1 MTNHIMDEISTLPLF
16 SGLSKVQQAR
26 MLPLLDK
33 NIFPR
38 GDTIC
43 NQGDK
48 AEMIYLVNKGSA
60 ELIQED
66 RNGHSVVVST
76 LTKNVFYGA
85 IEILEETTFSSSMIA
100 AEKTEIISLSHSG
113 LYKLL
118 HYRPELVRLF
128 LKNQKDIYKISVDTF
143 SKEHYQHSLSI
154 KGIWKRLDKRDQK
167 FISSTL
173 LLNKVGLRSS
183 AAVSGMKDFKEILSR
198 LIKYRDVLVRGESE
212 NTWVYTEAL
221 KCYLL
226 QNRIIPDDQIK
237 KQHERIA
244 KYAEKRKNWEL
255 ALDHTLAAKNFET
268 GKTYLEKLLESG
280 WNDSE
285 KLYGYKSQF
294 PEKYH
299 DIIKV
304 HIQKE
309 KQKEADEVIKET
321 FYERFRIGLK
331 MNFGWLLCLL
341 LPVFTYFLAESQ
353 NFSWD
358 RKIFLC
364 IISSAVIMWMFKL
377 VADYIVSI
385 FIVIACLTLKTVPA
399 NIILKG
405 FTSGT
410 FFLAMSVF
418 GLGAVLVNS
427 GLLYRVSLMIL
438 YRFPSTLFWQNLAL
452 AIVGTAITPVV
463 PSANGRLALVSPIVM
478 DMNETMGYKPR
489 SNAGVRLSMTAM
501 SSFGMMSNF
510 FLTGKS
516 INFVLLGLLTINL
529 QNRFTFLYWMIAA
542 AVAGLVTFIGNFFL
556 ASRLYKEESPPKI
569 SKAQIKNQL
578 SIMGKLDFA
587 EWIALLSC
595 GIFILGV
602 STATLHR
609 ISTPWVGVMVLFIV
623 LFVGELGKKEFK
635 KEIDWPFL
643 LFLAGLIGFVNAF
656 SYLRLDAWLGS
667 HMGFLSFFMTENFFV
682 FILILSAIIL
692 LVRLVLPAIASA
704 ALFMAFLIPVAAIN
718 GINPWVVGLC
728 VLIMCNGWFFPYQ
741 STFYL
746 TFYNTTKG
754 KMFTNSQAAPY
765 AIWMNLINLLALLLS
780 VPYWKALGLLK

>member
-1 MTNHIMDEISTLPLF
+1 
-16 SGLSKVQQAR
+16 

-33 NIFPR
+33 LFFSR
-38 GDTIC
+38 GEVIC
-43 NQGDK
+43 NQGDT
-48 AEMIYLVNKGSA
+48 AETLYLINKGSA

-66 RNGHSVVVST
+66 CNGHSVLVST
-76 LTKNVFYGA
+76 LPQYAFYGA
-85 IEILEETTFSSSMIA
+85 IEILEGTEFSSSMIA
-100 AEKTEIISLSHSG
+100 AEKTEIIALSQSG
-113 LYKLL
+113 LFKLL
-118 HYRPELVRLF
+118 HYRPKLVQLF

-154 KGIWKRLDKRDQK
+154 EGIWKRLDERDQH

-173 LLNKVGLRSS
+173 LLENVDLRSS
-183 AAVSGMKDFKEILSR
+183 AAVSGMKDAKEILSR
-198 LIKYRDVLVRGESE
+198 LIKYRDVFVRGEAE

-221 KCYLL
+221 KSYLL
-226 QNRIIPDDQIK
+226 QNRMIPDSQIIEQHK
-237 KQHERIA
+237 KIA
-244 KYAEKRKNWEL
+244 AYAEKMNNWEL
-255 ALDHTLAAKNFET
+255 ALEHTVAAKNFEDVNT
-268 GKTYLEKLLESG
+268 CLEKLLESG
-280 WNDSE
+280 WDDSK
-285 KLYGYKSQF
+285 KLNGYKSQL
-294 PEKYH
+294 PEECH
-299 DIIKV
+299 DIIEA

-309 KQKEADEVIKET
+309 QQGETAETVKENFA
-321 FYERFRIGLK
+321 ERFWAGLK
-331 MNFGWLLCLL
+331 SNFGWLLCLL
-341 LPVFTYFLAESQ
+341 LPFFTYFLAESQ
-353 NFSWD
+353 KFSWD

-364 IISSAVIMWMFKL
+364 IISAAVIMWMFRL

-385 FIVIACLTLKTVPA
+385 FIVIACLTLKTVPS
-399 NIILKG
+399 NVILKG

-427 GLLYRVSLMIL
+427 GLLYRISLMIL

-501 SSFGMMSNF
+501 SGFGLMSNF

-516 INFVLLGLLTINL
+516 INFVLLGLLTIDL

-542 AVAGLVTFIGNFFL
+542 VVAGLVTFIGNFFL
-556 ASRLYKEESPPKI
+556 ASRLYKEETPPKI
-569 SKAQIKNQL
+569 SKTQIKNQL
-578 SIMGKLDFA
+578 SIMGRLDFA
-587 EWIALLSC
+587 EWIALMSC
-595 GIFILGV
+595 GIFLAGV

-656 SYLRLDAWLGS
+656 SYLRLDEWLGS
-667 HMGFLSFFMTENFFV
+667 HMGFLSFFMTENFYV
-682 FILILSAIIL
+682 FILILSAIIM

-704 ALFMAFLIPVAAIN
+704 ALFMAFLVPIAVIN

-754 KMFTNSQAAPY
+754 KMFTDRQAAPY
-765 AIWMNLINLLALLLS
+765 AVWMNLINLLALLLS